1 MLVSPRDF
9 PDVEDSSLRGER
21 QVILLAVVTVQVL
34 LQRKRDIAD
43 KKLQLLSIGVR
54 LSLSQPS
61 GEIW

>member
-9 PDVEDSSLRGER
+9 PDVEDSSLWSER
-21 QVILLAVVTVQVL
+21 QVILLAAVTVQVL

-43 KKLQLLSIGVR
+43 EKLQLLSIGMR

-61 GEIW
+61 SDAN

>member
-21 QVILLAVVTVQVL
+21 QVILLAAVTVQVL
-34 LQRKRDIAD
+34 LQRKQDIAD
-43 KKLQLLSIGVR
+43 EKLQPLSIGMR

-61 GEIW
+61 GDAN